1 MSRYYLMFENALHR
15 LNAHA
20 INCTSTAG
28 ILKKMSFFF
37 FFYFFYVS
45 LNEGTNP
52 RKFIHAVCPVFFPP
66 PFFLFFNNFF
76 FFFSSPSSFFPSG
89 GKKFLRLRW
98 RPLEIN
104 SKRKRRIRA
113 DVRVNVLYVYVY
125 ISVVIFIL
133 YLIFA
138 IMYMLVHTGRYTR
151 ILLQRE
157 KLSWEIC
164 FLAFFDV
171 KSVESLSLY
180 RYVCANCKPL

>member
-1 MSRYYLMFENALHR
+1 MKERILVNSFTLFAL
-15 LNAHA
+15 
-20 INCTSTAG
+20 
-28 ILKKMSFFF
+28 FF
-37 FFYFFYVS
+37 S
-45 LNEGTNP
+45 LP
-52 RKFIHAVCPVFFPP
+52 FL
-66 PFFLFFNNFF
+66 PFFQQFLF

-98 RPLEIN
+98 RPREIN

-180 RYVCANCKPL
+180 RYVCANCKSL